1 MQFLL
6 MATIHAILMW
16 FQNRELKK
24 KQKKNVFWV
33 NLLPPIQAMESLLFD
48 LIITGFILLT
58 IALTFGFLTI
68 DSFFAQHLAHKT
80 VFSIISWFI
89 YGSLLI
95 GHYKLGWRGQ
105 KSNSFYLNGFCTFS
119 DWIYRQ

>member
-1 MQFLL
+1 
-6 MATIHAILMW
+6 
-16 FQNRELKK
+16 
-24 KQKKNVFWV
+24 
-33 NLLPPIQAMESLLFD
+33 MESLLFD

-58 IALTFGFLTI
+58 IALAFGFLTV

-80 VFSIISWFI
+80 VFSIISWII

-105 KSNSFYLNGFCTFS
+105 KQFVLP
-119 DWIYRQ
+119 